1 MLPTLDLFQVPAL
14 VPILLCVAPIL
25 VVAGPPAAPFD
36 SSFAALKEAGTGE
49 ALCALTDPSALL
61 AAPSRIGCAAQ
72 CAALL
77 SAGSA
82 SALQGDGAAARCLG
96 FNYVRRQ
103 AGAGCQLFL
112 YAPNAFAPLNGCAF
126 YGVGGIYQW
135 PRC

>member
-1 MLPTLDLFQVPAL
+1 MLPILFHVSAL
-14 VPILLCVAPIL
+14 FPILLGVVPSSA
-25 VVAGPPAAPFD
+25 VAGPPPAPLH
-36 SSFAALKEAGTGE
+36 SSFAALKEAGTGA

-82 SALQGDGAAARCLG
+82 SALQGGGAAARCLG
-96 FNYVRRQ
+96 FNYVRQQ

-112 YAPNAFAPLNGCAF
+112 YAPNAFAPQTGCAF
-126 YGVGGIYQW
+126 YGVST
-135 PRC
+135 PHN